1 MLRFLA
7 GSLQNPA
14 FPSTPIG
21 RSIVSYRRLLV
32 LVLLL
37 FVLASV
43 RRVPQVSGEEWQP
56 ISSEELKMTSV
67 PEAPGAPAVYL
78 YRQVDRNDSNR
89 AGSEYNYLRIKIL
102 TEEGRSNANIVI
114 PFEKGRINVSGI
126 KARTIRPDGSV
137 VNFDGKIFENT
148 VEKSKTL
155 KYLAK
160 TFTMPEVEVGSII
173 EYHFNYDF
181 EDNYIFSSHWT
192 LSEELFT
199 KRAVFNLKPYL
210 RYPWTVQWSYPAGL
224 PKGTDPA
231 KEGPDH
237 VIRMTAQNIPA
248 FQIEDHMPPPSALK
262 FRVDFIYHDEMPEQ
276 DVEKYWKKFGK
287 KQNDRIESFI
297 DKRKAM
303 EQAVAQIV
311 SPNDSPEEKL
321 RKIYARTQRIRN
333 LSYEVHR
340 SEEEIKRDNQKVIK
354 DVEELWNA
362 GYGSGSDITWL
373 FLALARAAGF
383 EAYPVL
389 VSNRREYFFIKE
401 RGNNRELNANV
412 VLVKLNGKD
421 MYLDPGAAFT
431 PFGLLP
437 WVETGTP
444 GLKLDKDGGSWV
456 ETGLPDSGA
465 SHIERTANL
474 RLTSEGV
481 LEGRM
486 KLTFTGLEALSR
498 RIEER
503 NQDDTERKKFL
514 EEQVKEYI
522 PAGTE
527 VELSSKPDWS
537 ASEAPLV
544 AEFDLKVPGWV
555 GSAGRRALFPVGLFG
570 ATEKHMFEH
579 AGRVWPVYF
588 AYPYKMIDDLTVELP
603 LGWQVGSLPK
613 DIDQNAKAAEYQLK
627 LENKNGNLHV
637 RRELR
642 CDLMMVPK
650 ETYPALRSFFQYVRT
665 QDDQQVVLQPGE
677 VSASH

>member
-1 MLRFLA
+1 M
-7 GSLQNPA
+7 
-14 FPSTPIG
+14 
-21 RSIVSYRRLLV
+21 SYRRVSMLILV
-32 LVLLL
+32 L
-37 FVLASV
+37 FVLGVSQRTPSV
-43 RRVPQVSGEEWQP
+43 SAGDEWHP
-56 ISSEELKMTSV
+56 ISPEELKMTTV
-67 PEAPGAPAVYL
+67 AEAPGAPAVYL

-89 AGSEYNYLRIKIL
+89 AASEYNYVRIKIL
-102 TEEGRSNANIVI
+102 TEEGRSNANVEI
-114 PFEKGRINVSGI
+114 PFEKGRTSVSGI
-126 KARTIRPDGSV
+126 KARTIRLDGSV
-137 VNFDGKIFENT
+137 VNFDGKVFENT
-148 VEKSKTL
+148 IVKSKTL

-160 TFTMPEVEVGSII
+160 TFTMPEVGVGSII

-199 KRAVFNLKPYL
+199 KRAVFTLKPYL
-210 RYPWTVQWSYPAGL
+210 RYPWNVQWVYPAGL
-224 PKGTDPA
+224 PKGTEPA
-231 KEGPDH
+231 KEGPDQ
-237 VIRMTAQNIPA
+237 VIRMTVQNIPA
-248 FQIEDHMPPPSALK
+248 FQIEDHMPPPSELK
-262 FRVDFIYHDEMPEQ
+262 FRVDFIYHDETPEQ
-276 DVEKYWKKFGK
+276 DMDKYWKKFGK
-287 KQNDRIESFI
+287 KQNDRVESFI
-297 DKRKAM
+297 GRRKAM

-321 RKIYARTQRIRN
+321 WKIYARTQKIRN
-333 LSYEVHR
+333 LSYEIR
-340 SEEEIKRDNQKVIK
+340 KSEEEIKRDKQKVIK
-354 DVEELWNA
+354 DVEELWNE
-362 GYGSGSDITWL
+362 GYGWGSDITWL
-373 FLALARAAGF
+373 FLGLARAAGF

-401 RGNNRELNANV
+401 RRNSRELNANV

-421 MYLDPGAAFT
+421 MYFDPGAAFT

-444 GLKLDKDGGSWV
+444 GLRLDKDGGSWV
-456 ETGLPDSGA
+456 QTGLPDSDA
-465 SHIERTANL
+465 SHIERTAKL
-474 RLTSEGV
+474 KLTSEGV
-481 LEGRM
+481 LEGKM

-498 RIEER
+498 RAEER

-537 ASEAPLV
+537 ASEAPLA

-555 GSAGRRALFPVGLFG
+555 ASAGRRALFPVGLFG
-570 ATEKHMFEH
+570 ATEKHLFEH
-579 AGRVWPVYF
+579 ASRVWPVYF

-603 LGWQVGSLPK
+603 LEWQVGSLPK

-627 LENKNGNLHV
+627 LENKNGTLHV

-665 QDDQQVVLQPGE
+665 QDDQQIVLQPGE

>member
-1 MLRFLA
+1 LL
-7 GSLQNPA
+7 
-14 FPSTPIG
+14 STPIG
-21 RSIVSYRRLLV
+21 RSIVNYRRVFMLI
-32 LVLLL
+32 LLL
-37 FVLASV
+37 FVLGVLQRTPSV
-43 RRVPQVSGEEWQP
+43 SAGDEWQP
-56 ISSEELKMTSV
+56 ISPEELKMTTV
-67 PEAPGAPAVYL
+67 AEAPGAPAVYL

-102 TEEGRSNANIVI
+102 TEEGRSSANIVI

-126 KARTIRPDGSV
+126 RARTIRPDGSV
-137 VNFDGKIFENT
+137 VNFDGKVFENT
-148 VEKSKTL
+148 IEKSKSL

-160 TFTMPEVEVGSII
+160 TFTMPEVAVGSII

-199 KRAVFNLKPYL
+199 RRAVFTLKPYL
-210 RYPWTVQWSYPAGL
+210 RYPWNVQWVYPAGL
-224 PKGTDPA
+224 PKGTEPA
-231 KEGPDH
+231 KEGPDQ
-237 VIRMTAQNIPA
+237 VIRMTVQNIPA
-248 FQIEDHMPPPSALK
+248 FQIEDHMPPPSELK

-276 DVEKYWKKFGK
+276 DLDKYWKKFGK
-287 KQNDRIESFI
+287 KQNDRAEGFI
-297 DKRKAM
+297 GKRKAM

-321 RKIYARTQRIRN
+321 RKIYARTQKIRN
-333 LSYEVHR
+333 LTYEVHR
-340 SEEEIKRDNQKVIK
+340 SEEETKRDKQKAIK
-354 DVEELWNA
+354 DAEELWNQ
-362 GYGSGSDITWL
+362 GYGWGSDITWL
-373 FLALARAAGF
+373 FLGLARAAGF

-389 VSNRREYFFIKE
+389 VANRREYFFLKE
-401 RGNNRELNANV
+401 RRNDSELNANV

-444 GLKLDKDGGSWV
+444 GLRLDKEGGSWIQ
-456 ETGLPDSGA
+456 TPLPDSDA
-465 SHIERTANL
+465 SHIERTADL
-474 RLTSEGV
+474 KLTGEGA
-481 LEGRM
+481 LEGKM
-486 KLTFTGLEALSR
+486 KLTFTGLEAQSR

-527 VELSSKPDWS
+527 VELSSKPDWNV
-537 ASEAPLV
+537 SEAPLV
-544 AEFDLKVPGWV
+544 AGFDLKVPGWV
-555 GSAGRRALFPVGLFG
+555 GSAGRRALLPVGLFG
-570 ATEKHMFEH
+570 ATEKHLFEH

-588 AYPYKMIDDLTVELP
+588 AYPYRMIDDLTVELP

-613 DIDQNAKAAEYQLK
+613 DIDHDAKAAEYQLK